1 MKKLN
6 YLLSFSFIAIMAVL
20 TISCNNEKE
29 NQTLGQDVII
39 ESNEIFTR
47 SHNAKVESK
56 AYFYKS
62 LATFE
67 NGTADVDINKL
78 ADLAGKQISFVVLYE
93 ADAPWAEV
101 FHTGKFSITGDDNLN
116 GLMESYELS
125 IVEQF
130 AIDESNEGFVLE
142 GSSILDEPV
151 EAARKISLVDH
162 VLMVQVKESPDED
175 VTEDT
180 AENE

>member
-1 MKKLN
+1 MKKFN
-6 YLLSFSFIAIMAVL
+6 YLLSFSLIVLMAVL
-20 TISCNNEKE
+20 TISCNNQKE
-29 NQTLGQDVII
+29 NEALGQDIVI

-47 SHNAKVESK
+47 SHVAKVESK

-67 NGTADVDINKL
+67 NGTTEVDINKL
-78 ADLAGKQISFVVLYE
+78 AELAGKQISLVVLYE

-101 FHTGKFSITGDDNLN
+101 FKTGKFSITGDDNLN

-142 GSSILDEPV
+142 GNSILDEPV

-162 VLMVQVKESPDED
+162 VLMVQVKETPPDE
-175 VTEDT
+175 VREET
-180 AENE
+180 AEN